1 MKSRSTSPWLALVV
15 LTGVSTVGF
24 IDRIVVN
31 VLVEPVK
38 AEFGLSDTQV
48 SLMGMAFALMYI
60 GVGIAAA
67 RLAERKRRLTLISLG
82 TAVWSVATAACGLA
96 GSWVQLLVAR
106 VGVGFGEAVGL
117 PGNQSV
123 LADYFPATKR
133 GLALSVLMLAPP
145 VGAFIGFV
153 GGGWIA
159 QEFDWRMTFLIA
171 AVPGLILSVIA
182 YLFVAEPKRGQHDPG
197 AGDEVPPISAVLYR
211 LFVLPSARNLVI
223 GSALAA
229 MFGFGLNYFFTSLM
243 IREFDL
249 ALGEAGLYTGLVASL
264 PAALS
269 VVACGWMG
277 DRWGPGNPAAYAL
290 IPGAMLLVG
299 GPIYA
304 LAIWQEGLTPL
315 LALVSVAT
323 FLNFGYLGITFAT
336 IQNLMHPRMRATTVA
351 LLNVVYGIAGGL
363 GPLLLGWMSD
373 SFAITQ
379 GPARGL
385 ATAMAITGLA
395 YVWASAHYFL
405 AARKLAGD
413 MERVRVPGP
422 APDPAAAEGA

>member
-1 MKSRSTSPWLALVV
+1 MNTRKASPWLALVV

-60 GVGIAAA
+60 GVGVAAA
-67 RLAERKRRLTLISLG
+67 RLAERRRRLTLISLG
-82 TAVWSVATAACGLA
+82 TLVWSLATAACGLA
-96 GSWVQLLVAR
+96 GSWAQLLAAR
-106 VGVGFGEAVGL
+106 VGVGLGEAFGL

-123 LADYFPATKR
+123 LSDYFPASRR
-133 GLALSVLMLAPP
+133 GLALSVLMLSPP
-145 VGAFIGFV
+145 IGAFVGFV

-159 QEFDWRMTFLIA
+159 QEFDWRTAFLIA
-171 AVPGLILSVIA
+171 AIPGLALSAIA
-182 YLFVAEPKRGQHDPG
+182 YLFVEEPRRGQHDPG
-197 AGDEVPPISAVLYR
+197 ASDEVPPLSAVLRR
-211 LFVLPSARNLVI
+211 LFLLPSARNLVI

-243 IREFDL
+243 IREFSL
-249 ALGEAGLYTGLVASL
+249 GLGEAGLYTGLIASL

-269 VVACGWMG
+269 VLTCGWLG
-277 DRWGPGNPAAYAL
+277 DRLGPKNPAAYAL
-290 IPGAMLLVG
+290 IPAVMMLIG
-299 GPIYA
+299 GPAYA
-304 LAIWQEGLTPL
+304 FAISRESLGLL
-315 LALVSVAT
+315 LGLVCVAT
-323 FLNFGYLGITFAT
+323 FFNFGYLGITFAT

-363 GPLLLGWMSD
+363 GPLTLGWMSD
-373 SFAITQ
+373 TFSVTQ

-385 ATAMAITGLA
+385 ATAMAVTGLA
-395 YVWASAHYFL
+395 YLWASAHYFL
-405 AARKLAGD
+405 AARKLPAD
-413 MERVRVPGP
+413 MQAVRT
-422 APDPAAAEGA
+422 PAAETAEA

>member
-1 MKSRSTSPWLALVV
+1 MNTRSTSPWLALVI

-60 GVGIAAA
+60 GVGVAAA
-67 RLAERKRRLTLISLG
+67 RLAEHKRRLTLISLG
-82 TAVWSVATAACGLA
+82 TFIWSISTAACGLA
-96 GSWVQLLVAR
+96 QSWVQLLFAR
-106 VGVGFGEAVGL
+106 VAVGLGEAFGL

-123 LADYFPATKR
+123 LADYFPASRR
-133 GLALSVLMLAPP
+133 GFAMSILMLAPP
-145 VGAFIGFV
+145 IGAFVGFV

-159 QEFDWRMTFLIA
+159 QEFNWRMTFLIA
-171 AVPGLILSVIA
+171 AVPGLLLAGIA
-182 YLFVAEPKRGQHDPG
+182 YVFVAEPRRGQHDPG
-197 AGDEVPPISAVLYR
+197 ASKDVPPLSAVFQR
-211 LFVLPSARNLVI
+211 LFGLSSARNLVI

-243 IREFDL
+243 IREFSL
-249 ALGEAGLYTGLVASL
+249 GLGEAGLYTGLIASL

-269 VVACGWMG
+269 VVASGWLG
-277 DRWGPGNPAAYAL
+277 DKLGAKTPAAHAL
-290 IPGAMLLVG
+290 IPGFMMLLG

-304 LAIWQEGLTPL
+304 VAIWQESLGLL
-315 LALVSVAT
+315 LALVGVAT
-323 FLNFGYLGITFAT
+323 FLNFGYLGITFAA

-363 GPLLLGWMSD
+363 GPLLLGAMSD
-373 SFAITQ
+373 TFSITH

-385 ATAMAITGLA
+385 AMAMAVTGLA
-395 YVWASAHYFL
+395 YMWAAAHFFM
-405 AARKLAGD
+405 AARKLPAD
-413 MERVRVPGP
+413 MEKVRT
-422 APDPAAAEGA
+422 PAAAAGA